1 MHDPRI
7 HAPDDGGDTL
17 EQRTHLHAHQV
28 LEYVREHSGLPDHVR
43 AVLLARVLDEL
54 LHAMDERSGSDAL
67 TPTLTAYSQ
76 GIGEELTIT

>member
-7 HAPDDGGDTL
+7 HAPEARSDTL
-17 EQRTHLHAHQV
+17 EHRTHVHAQQI
-28 LEYVREHSGLPDHVR
+28 LDYVREHSGLPDHVR
-43 AVLLARVLDEL
+43 AALLARVLDEL